1 MMMRRRR
8 PLLRGAAMAAGGAA
22 VYHAGKSKGAAQT
35 DQAYHEADQDAQ
47 LQQMQQQQAAVQAAP
62 PAAPLPAAPA
72 APAITDDSMAELERL
87 GKLHSSG
94 VLTDEEFAAA
104 KAKVLG
110 L

>member
-1 MMMRRRR
+1 
-8 PLLRGAAMAAGGAA
+8 

-35 DQAYHEADQDAQ
+35 DQQYHEAEQDAAIEQ
-47 LQQMQQQQAAVQAAP
+47 AQQPQYAAP
-62 PAAPLPAAPA
+62 APAPA
-72 APAITDDSMAELERL
+72 APASAGLTADSMAELERL

-104 KAKVLG
+104 KAKVLD

>member
-1 MMMRRRR
+1 M
-8 PLLRGAAMAAGGAA
+8 LRGAAMAAGGAA
-22 VYHAGKSKGAAQT
+22 VYHAGKSKGAAQEA
-35 DQAYHEADQDAQ
+35 DAAHEQDQDAQ
-47 LQQMQQQQAAVQAAP
+47 LQQAAAP
-62 PAAPLPAAPA
+62 APAPVAAPA
-72 APAITDDSMAELERL
+72 APALTDDSMAELERL